1 MRPASV
7 FANPPGVADQHLYHL
22 LHHRWR
28 EAARVVMVLLSAAGL
43 TAGEI
48 GELLGYHPATVRRWI
63 HRYHADGAPGLADRP
78 RPGRPRLGGPRL
90 SERIRRLL
98 TRPGPWTVRRIHH
111 RLGRPK
117 ISPRTVY
124 RRTREQAA
132 WRRPRLTAKG
142 DPNRRRV
149 LAALRRQL
157 RALPRGSVVLAE
169 DETHLHLLPHIR
181 ASWIPRGTRQQV
193 ATPGKN
199 RQTTVF
205 GALEVATGAWV
216 YTLDRRRSAATFVA
230 FLQLLLAAYPDTPA
244 VAVLCDNDS
253 IHHAKAVTAY
263 LADQPR
269 LRLLFGARYS
279 PHDNPVERI
288 WAALKAFLA
297 NTAVTWPSR
306 LRQVHA
312 FFRQRSPTQ
321 MLTTAAPWSSPWLP
335 RDYAQNF
342 RSSA

>member
-7 FANPPGVADQHLYHL
+7 FANRPGPAYQHLYHL

-28 EAARVVMVLLSAAGL
+28 EASRAVIVLLSAAGM

-63 HRYHADGAPGLADRP
+63 HRYNTAGLAGLADRP
-78 RPGRPRLGGPRL
+78 RAGRPRLGGPRL
-90 SERIRRLL
+90 GERIRRLL
-98 TRPGPWTVRRIHH
+98 TRPGPWTIRRIWR

-117 ISPRTVY
+117 MSLRTVY
-124 RRTREQAA
+124 RHTREQAA
-132 WRRPRLTAKG
+132 WRRPRLVARG
-142 DPNRRRV
+142 DPERRRT

-157 RALPRGSVVLAE
+157 AALPHGSAVWAE
-169 DETHLHLLPHIR
+169 DETHLHLLPHER
-181 ASWIPRGTRQQV
+181 ASWILRGTRQQV

-199 RQTTVF
+199 RQATVF

-216 YTLDRRRSAATFVA
+216 YTLGRRNAAAFVA
-230 FLQLLLAAYPDTPA
+230 FLQLLLAAYPAAPV
-244 VAVLCDNDS
+244 VAVVCDNDS

-288 WAALKAFLA
+288 WAALKAHIA
-297 NTAVTWPSR
+297 NTAVTWPGR

-321 MLTTAAPWSSPWLP
+321 MLTTAAPWASPWLP
-335 RDYAQNF
+335 KSYAQNF
-342 RSSA
+342 RQAA

>member
-1 MRPASV
+1 
-7 FANPPGVADQHLYHL
+7 
-22 LHHRWR
+22 
-28 EAARVVMVLLSAAGL
+28 
-43 TAGEI
+43 
-48 GELLGYHPATVRRWI
+48 ATVRRWI

-78 RPGRPRLGGPRL
+78 RCGRPRTGGPRL

-98 TRPGPWTVRRIHH
+98 TRPGPWTVRRIWR

-132 WRRPRLTAKG
+132 WRRPRLTARG
-142 DPNRRRV
+142 DPNRRRA
-149 LAALRRQL
+149 LATLRRQL
-157 RALPRGSVVLAE
+157 AALPRGSVVLAE

-181 ASWIPRGTRQQV
+181 ASWILHGTRQRV

-216 YTLDRRRSAATFVA
+216 YTLGRRSAAAFVA
-230 FLQLLLAAYPDTPA
+230 FLQLLLAAYPTAPA
-244 VAVLCDNDS
+244 VAVVCDNDS

-263 LADQPR
+263 LADHPR

-297 NTAVTWPSR
+297 NTAVTWPGR
-306 LRQVHA
+306 LRQAHA

-335 RDYAQNF
+335 KHYAQNF
-342 RSSA
+342 RQAA

>member
-7 FANPPGVADQHLYHL
+7 FANPSGPAYQHLYHL

-28 EAARVVMVLLSAAGL
+28 EAARVVMVLLSGAGL
-43 TAGEI
+43 TADEI
-48 GELLGYHPATVRRWI
+48 GELLDYHPATVRRWI
-63 HRYHADGAPGLADRP
+63 HRYNTDGAPGLADHP

-90 SERIRRLL
+90 GERIRRLL
-98 TRPGPWTVRRIHH
+98 THPGPWTIRRIHH

-117 ISPRTVY
+117 ISSRTVH

-132 WRRPRLTAKG
+132 WRRPRLTARG
-142 DPNRRRV
+142 DPDRRRV
-149 LAALRRQL
+149 LAAVRRQL
-157 RALPRGSVVLAE
+157 RALPPGSVALAE

-193 ATPGKN
+193 ASPGKN

-205 GALEVATGAWV
+205 GALEVATGAWL
-216 YTLDRRRSAATFVA
+216 YTLSRRNTAAFIA
-230 FLQLLLAAYPDTPA
+230 FLQLLLTAYPDAPA

-253 IHHAKAVTAY
+253 IHHAKAVTTY
-263 LADQPR
+263 LADHPR

-288 WAALKAFLA
+288 WAALKAHLA
-297 NTAVTWPSR
+297 NTAVTWPGR
-306 LRQVHA
+306 QRQVHA

-321 MLTTAAPWSSPWLP
+321 MLTTAAPWASPWLP
-335 RDYAQNF
+335 KRYAQNF
-342 RSSA
+342 RQAA

>member
-7 FANPPGVADQHLYHL
+7 FANCPGPARQGLYHL

-28 EAARVVMVLLSAAGL
+28 EAARAVMVLLSAAGL
-43 TAGEI
+43 TADEI
-48 GELLGYHPATVRRWI
+48 GRLLDYHPATVRRWI
-63 HRYHADGAPGLADRP
+63 HRYHTAGLAGLADRP
-78 RPGRPRLGGPRL
+78 SPGRPRTGGPRL

-98 TRPGPWTVRRIHH
+98 PRPGPWTVRRI
-111 RLGRPK
+111 RRALGRPK

-132 WRRPRLTAKG
+132 WRRPRLTARG

-157 RALPRGSVVLAE
+157 RALPGGSVVLTE
-169 DETHLHLLPHIR
+169 DETHLHLLPHVR
-181 ASWIPRGTRQQV
+181 ASWILRGTRQQV

-205 GALEVATGAWV
+205 GALEVATGAWH
-216 YTLDRRRSAATFVA
+216 YALDRRTAAAFTA
-230 FLQLLLAAYPDTPA
+230 FLHMLLTAYPAAPV

-253 IHHAKAVTAY
+253 IHHAKAVTAC
-263 LADQPR
+263 LADHPR

-288 WAALKAFLA
+288 WAALKAHTA
-297 NTAVTWPSR
+297 NTAVTWPGR

-321 MLTTAAPWSSPWLP
+321 MLATAAPWSSPWLP
-335 RDYAQNF
+335 KSYAQNF